1 MLFDLLTSALALAFC
16 ELGPKVGI
24 AVLQWP
30 NIESAVEA
38 FRDLFQAATSLL
50 GFVLASVTFLASHVR
65 QPEFKI
71 LRQSKSYPDLISLFA
86 SSLWRLALLM
96 AASATAVHIRPAELP
111 AAERA
116 VLFLATYSLSS
127 LVGLI
132 WITIRIIRAS
142 SRSNM

>member
-1 MLFDLLTSALALAFC
+1 MVALGFC
-16 ELGPKVGI
+16 EFGPRVGV

-30 NIESAVEA
+30 NIEGAVET
-38 FRDLFQAATSLL
+38 FRDLFGAATSLL

-65 QPEFKI
+65 QPEFEI

-86 SSLWRLALLM
+86 SSLWRLAVLL
-96 AASATAVHIRPAELP
+96 AVSATAVHIRPAELG

-116 VLFLATYSLSS
+116 VLFLAIYSLFS

-142 SRSNM
+142 SRTGI